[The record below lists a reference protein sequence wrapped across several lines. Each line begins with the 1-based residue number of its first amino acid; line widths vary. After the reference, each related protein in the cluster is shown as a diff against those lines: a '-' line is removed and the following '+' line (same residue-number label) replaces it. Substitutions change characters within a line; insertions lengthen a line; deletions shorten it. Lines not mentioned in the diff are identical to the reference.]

1 MNLNLTHLTKK
12 FGEKIV
18 LDDVTCSLQGIRSL
32 AIIGPSGGGKSTL
45 IRLIAGLIPPSS
57 GTIQLDEQTV
67 LDDETFLLDY
77 RKKLAIVFQAYNLFP
92 HLTAIEN
99 VMLPLIHVHQI
110 PKDIARKQAKECLER
125 FQLAEHEEKLPAHL
139 SGGQQQRVAIARAIA
154 NESKYLLFDEPT
166 SALDPE
172 LTGEVLD
179 MINELR
185 QEGKE
190 LIVVTHEMGFAKNA
204 CEYVIFI
211 AEGKILEHGPS
222 QSIFSDPQTEQLQ
235 NFLARIL
242 EWK

>member
-1 MNLNLTHLTKK
+1 MNLSLKHLTKK
-12 FGEKIV
+12 FGEKTV
-18 LDDVTCSLQGIRSL
+18 LNDVSCSLGEIRSL

-57 GTIQLDEQTV
+57 GTIQLDKQTV
-67 LDDETFLLDY
+67 LNDEAFLIEY
-77 RKKLAIVFQAYNLFP
+77 RKKLGMVFQAYNLFP

-99 VMLPLIHVHQI
+99 VMLPLIHVHHI
-110 PKDIARKQAKECLER
+110 PKETARKQAKECLQR
-125 FQLAEHEEKLPAHL
+125 FQLEEHEDKLPAHL

-154 NESKYLLFDEPT
+154 SESKYLLFDEPT

-190 LIVVTHEMGFAKNA
+190 FIVVTHEMGFAKNA
-204 CEYVIFI
+204 CDYVVFI
-211 AEGKILEHGPS
+211 ADGKIIEHGAS
-222 QSIFSDPQTEQLQ
+222 QSLFSDPQTTELQ
-235 NFLARIL
+235 SFLSRIL
-242 EWK
+242 EWN